1 MPSYNFKGFTKNG
14 KEAKGTREATS
25 KQTLTSEL
33 LAEGVYLTEISDV
46 RLKHGRFETFAS
58 LFSRKRN
65 LADTF
70 FQLSLLLRSGIPL
83 VEALKIIA
91 KTTNQTKLKQAL
103 LESAARVS
111 EGTRFSDS
119 LAKYPNI
126 FEPMYMNLIKASEQ
140 IGRLAPVLADI
151 AVYEEDKRKNTDKLS
166 SAMIYPM
173 TILILGLGVLGF
185 MLTFVVPKMQ
195 SIFTSMKQE
204 IPATTKALL
213 SLSSFMQSFGVYIL
227 VLVIFIIFTLRY
239 LYKNNEK
246 FRVNIDKRLYKINIV
261 ASVSV
266 AKFSHV
272 LSFQLREGLPLT
284 DALYFASLTIDNR
297 FLRSVVV
304 EIREAV
310 QAGTKFSVA
319 VKKSGVFPELFP
331 AAVSTGESSGNMP
344 DLLERVN
351 EFYSKQVDKFLSF
364 FVSIIEPLFIV
375 FIGVLVGFI
384 IISIM
389 EPLFQMNTMMK

>member
-1 MPSYNFKGFTKNG
+1 MPSFNFKGFIKNG
-14 KEAKGTREATS
+14 KDTKGTREATS
-25 KQTLTSEL
+25 KQALTSEL
-33 LAEGVYLTEISDV
+33 LSEGIYVTEITDV
-46 RLKHGRFETFAS
+46 RLKHARFETFTS
-58 LFSRKRN
+58 LLIRKKN

-91 KTTNQTKLKQAL
+91 KTTSQTKLKQAL

-126 FEPMYMNLIKASEQ
+126 FEPMYVNLIKASEQ

-151 AVYEEDKRKNTDKLS
+151 AIYEEDKRKNSDKLS
-166 SAMIYPM
+166 SAMIYPL

-185 MLTFVVPKMQ
+185 MLSFVVPKMQ

-204 IPATTKALL
+204 IPATTKGLL
-213 SLSSFMQSFGVYIL
+213 AVSEFMQTFGVYLL
-227 VLVIFIIFTLRY
+227 VLVIFIILALRY
-239 LYKNNEK
+239 SYKNNEK
-246 FRVNIDKRLYKINIV
+246 FRINIDKRLYQFNIV

-266 AKFSHV
+266 SKFSHV

-310 QAGTKFSVA
+310 QAGTKFSTA

-364 FVSIIEPLFIV
+364 FVSIVEPLFIV
-375 FIGVLVGFI
+375 FIGIMVGFI